1 MVEHT
6 AGGRV
11 VARSNRVTPT
21 MDTNPTYE
29 RLLGASIRF
38 VSYRPRSEKEIR
50 NFLQKKLTRWKI
62 FGGTVVQKVADRLA
76 ELGYLDDAKFAAW
89 WVEQRQTFK
98 PKGMRLITQ
107 ELKAKGVDL
116 RQFSSDRGKIDMID
130 EIEAAKRA
138 VQKKLT
144 LWEKLPTLD
153 RKKKLSDFL
162 SRRGFTYDT
171 VERVIDSVAKKE

>member
-1 MVEHT
+1 
-6 AGGRV
+6 
-11 VARSNRVTPT
+11 

-98 PKGMRLITQ
+98 PKGKRLIMQ
-107 ELKAKGVDL
+107 ELKAKGVGVEDVYIA
-116 RQFSSDRGKIDMID
+116 QD
-130 EIEAAKRA
+130 EIEAARRA

-144 LWEKLPTLD
+144 LWEKLSTLD
-153 RKKKLSDFL
+153 RKKKLSNFL
-162 SRRGFTYDT
+162 TRRGFAYDT
-171 VERVIDSVAKKE
+171 IEQSGQH